1 MSTLLISHRD
11 CEKHVMLDHHPESP
25 ARLQSIA
32 NILENEAWAE
42 QLLPVEAREIDASL
56 FQGIHPQ
63 QYLNMLAELK
73 PGEGIARLDADTS
86 LNQHSLRAAR
96 LAAGAAIQA
105 SEAVMA
111 GTASNAFCAV
121 RPPGHHAESALAM
134 GFCIFNNVALAA
146 ERALALGAQRVAI
159 LDFDVHHANGTVQI
173 FLERP
178 EVMVCS
184 SFQYP
189 FYPGRMDQVSAS
201 NIVLTPLS
209 EGTTGPGFRQAIE
222 RDWLP
227 ALERHQPDLI
237 LISAGFDAHR
247 EDPLGG
253 LLLEDSDYA
262 WVSQLIVDAARR
274 LCQGRI
280 VSTLEGGYHLDALAR
295 CVSLHLQEM
304 LK

>member
-32 NILENEAWAE
+32 NTLQNKVWAE
-42 QLLPVEAREIDASL
+42 QLLPVQAQEIDASL

-73 PGEGIARLDADTS
+73 PGEGIARIDADTS

-105 SEAVMA
+105 SEAVMT

-146 ERALALGAQRVAI
+146 ERSLALGRV
-159 LDFDVHHANGTVQI
+159 
-173 FLERP
+173 R
-178 EVMVCS
+178 
-184 SFQYP
+184 
-189 FYPGRMDQVSAS
+189 
-201 NIVLTPLS
+201 
-209 EGTTGPGFRQAIE
+209 
-222 RDWLP
+222 
-227 ALERHQPDLI
+227 
-237 LISAGFDAHR
+237 
-247 EDPLGG
+247 
-253 LLLEDSDYA
+253 
-262 WVSQLIVDAARR
+262 
-274 LCQGRI
+274 
-280 VSTLEGGYHLDALAR
+280 
-295 CVSLHLQEM
+295 
-304 LK
+304 